1 VLPRLRRLL
10 AERTGYPEELLDDDL
25 DLEGDLGIDS
35 IKRTEVVGALLRDL
49 PGTDGR
55 TAGSLRGVRTLSQ
68 LAEAMEASTA
78 SEPTAGPPRLVPE
91 MVDLPTAVGT
101 QQPTGPVLI
110 IDRNSA
116 GVAAATASAL
126 AEQQI
131 TAEIITATD
140 PGTVGT
146 GCTGARNRLG
156 TPGGLLY
163 LAGLDGKV
171 DDRSDETTVLQCLA
185 AALRT
190 CGGSM
195 TDGTFALAAVPDATP
210 GAAAVAGFLIT
221 YAAERPDVRVRSI
234 RFGRGLPNELI
245 IDRLLAECRDS
256 ADSTEVDYPDR
267 MDDPAG
273 QGRILARTTTRFRPV
288 SHRGNGQSIVPDA
301 VVLLTGGG
309 RGITAELAEGL
320 GRRGAAHLVLAGRT
334 AVAADPIVEQVAADL
349 STAGTDLTREALR
362 AGLVRALATDD
373 ARPTAAHLERM
384 AVGWERRREVL
395 GTLDRLRSAGISVE
409 YVQLDITDGPAVAAA
424 VDRIHSDHGRLDI
437 VVHGAGVLADH
448 RVTELTP
455 EQIDQVL
462 QTKITGARNL
472 AAAVRKDSLRRL
484 LMITS
489 VAGWYG
495 NPGQAA
501 YAAANRVLDALA
513 ADWDAHWP
521 CPVTSISFGP
531 WDGSGMATEQIRRQF
546 RQRGVEVID
555 RAAGVAAFLDEI
567 DQHPPTPHVLIG
579 RGPWLQSTI
588 PDAATRQTPERVAEP
603 EPLTTGSRS

>member
-1 VLPRLRRLL
+1 VPHDAAASQVLQDFQRMMDKFLTTSRDVMLQYLSGQPTATVDDHATAAEKDHDHDPVAMADHDEGADQLTSTGEPLPVDDHDNDIGPVLPRLRRLL

-234 RFGRGLPNELI
+234 RFGRGLPNAATRRTAPKSITRIGWTIL
-245 IDRLLAECRDS
+245 
-256 ADSTEVDYPDR
+256 
-267 MDDPAG
+267 PAKAASW
-273 QGRILARTTTRFRPV
+273 R
-288 SHRGNGQSIVPDA
+288 
-301 VVLLTGGG
+301 
-309 RGITAELAEGL
+309 
-320 GRRGAAHLVLAGRT
+320 GRRPGSVPFPT
-334 AVAADPIVEQVAADL
+334 V
-349 STAGTDLTREALR
+349 
-362 AGLVRALATDD
+362 ATDS
-373 ARPTAAHLERM
+373 
-384 AVGWERRREVL
+384 
-395 GTLDRLRSAGISVE
+395 RSSR
-409 YVQLDITDGPAVAAA
+409 TRWCCSPAVA
-424 VDRIHSDHGRLDI
+424 
-437 VVHGAGVLADH
+437 GA
-448 RVTELTP
+448 
-455 EQIDQVL
+455 
-462 QTKITGARNL
+462 
-472 AAAVRKDSLRRL
+472 SLPNSPR
-484 LMITS
+484 
-489 VAGWYG
+489 
-495 NPGQAA
+495 
-501 YAAANRVLDALA
+501 
-513 ADWDAHWP
+513 
-521 CPVTSISFGP
+521 
-531 WDGSGMATEQIRRQF
+531 GSGGAAPHTWCWPGGRRSP
-546 RQRGVEVID
+546 R
-555 RAAGVAAFLDEI
+555 
-567 DQHPPTPHVLIG
+567 
-579 RGPWLQSTI
+579 
-588 PDAATRQTPERVAEP
+588 TRSS
-603 EPLTTGSRS
+603 SRSRPT